1 MMYVYKK
8 ESSELFLK
16 IDMYKCQ
23 DPILENHL
31 SNLLEETLIQF
42 ENLEN
47 RVFCSLE
54 NVPNFHIKQ
63 GRAEKG
69 KVYFI
74 SQTMDLGLVIS
85 SITCV

>member
-1 MMYVYKK
+1 
-8 ESSELFLK
+8 
-16 IDMYKCQ
+16 MYKCQ

-42 ENLEN
+42 EKLEN
-47 RVFCSLE
+47 GVFCSLE

-63 GRAEKG
+63 GSRAEKG